1 MNNNKVSLVILS
13 FNLKNDLEILLNYLL
28 LSDEFNDDLIEVIVV
43 DNNSTDKTKEI
54 SENLGAEVYNQGPER
69 SAQRNFGVSKAKG
82 SFVLILDADMI
93 LEKDVLQEL
102 QYAMLNDS
110 ELKTLTLKEEP
121 MGESFWAKCKK
132 LELEFYSSNP
142 NSKTHAARCIEKK
155 VFEEFGGYD
164 LNLTGPEDW
173 DLPERIN
180 KKYPK
185 KYFTKSKI
193 FHNEGDYGL
202 WRILKKKFYYA
213 QKAST
218 YISKHNMK
226 LTDSK
231 FVYFL
236 RPEFYDYSHL
246 WFKNILISIGLIFML
261 TLETVAGGLGFLY
274 GKIIKK

>member
-1 MNNNKVSLVILS
+1 MKKNISIIITTKNEEKNMRNILS
-13 FNLKNDLEILLNYLL
+13 SINNQTCRDF
-28 LSDEFNDDLIEVIVV
+28 EVIVV

-102 QYAMLNDS
+102 QDAILNDS
-110 ELKTLTLKEEP
+110 ELKTLTIKEEP

>member
-1 MNNNKVSLVILS
+1 MKKVSVIITTKNEEKNMENILTS
-13 FNLKNDLEILLNYLL
+13 LKNQTLKEI
-28 LSDEFNDDLIEVIVV
+28 EIIVV

-54 SENLGAEVYNQGPER
+54 SEKFGAIVFNQGPER
-69 SAQRNFGVSKAKG
+69 SAQRNFGVSKSSG
-82 SFVLILDADMI
+82 QFVVILDADMI
-93 LEKDVLQEL
+93 LEPRVLEECL
-102 QYAMLNDS
+102 ENVNLNH
-110 ELKTLTLKEEP
+110 ELKTITIREEP
-121 MGESFWAKCKK
+121 MGESFWANCKK

-142 NSKTHAARCIEKK
+142 NSKTHAARFFEKK

-164 LNLTGPEDW
+164 LSLTGPEDW

-180 KKYPK
+180 QKYPL
-185 KYFTKSKI
+185 KYFTNAKI

-202 WRILKKKFYYA
+202 WRILRKKFYYA

-236 RPEFYDYSHL
+236 RPEFYAYPQL
-246 WFKNILISIGLIFML
+246 WTKNILVSFGLVFML
-261 TLETVAGGLGFLY
+261 TLETLAGGFGFLY
-274 GKIIKK
+274 GKIKFKK

>member
-1 MNNNKVSLVILS
+1 MKNFISIIITTKNEEKNIGNILESLKTQS
-13 FNLKNDLEILLNYLL
+13 TKDF
-28 LSDEFNDDLIEVIVV
+28 EVIVV
-43 DNNSTDKTKEI
+43 DNNSTDRTKEI
-54 SENLGAEVYNQGPER
+54 AINYGVSFFDKGPER
-69 SAQRNFGVSKAKG
+69 SAQRNFGVSKSKG
-82 SFVLILDADMI
+82 NYVLILDADMI
-93 LEKDVLQEL
+93 LENNIIEELLNCISKDS
-102 QYAMLNDS
+102 D
-110 ELKTLTLKEEP
+110 LKTLTIREEP
-121 MGESFWAKCKK
+121 MGTSFWAKCKK

-142 NSKTHAARCIEKK
+142 DSKTHAARCFEKK

-164 LNLTGPEDW
+164 TNLTGPEDW

-193 FHNEGDYGL
+193 YHNEGDYGL
-202 WRILKKKFYYA
+202 FRILKKKFYYA

-236 RPEFYDYSHL
+236 RPEFRKFWKL
-246 WFKNILISIGLIFML
+246 WFDNILISVGLIVL
-261 TLETVAGGLGFLY
+261 LSLETFAGAAGFLY
-274 GKIIKK
+274 GKIKNYR